1 MMPTSTSIYSGDLR
15 TQSVHTQSGETYIT
29 DAPVDNEG
37 KGEAFSPTDIVAT
50 SLANCMLTIMG
61 IVSSRKGLD
70 LEGIPSR
77 SKPFLLETMPMMVS
91 MQLAREV
98 ATISVGENASPLPS
112 LSTGASVMYVSP
124 D

>member
-61 IVSSRKGLD
+61 IVSNRKGLD
-70 LEGIPSR
+70 LEGTEAKIEKLMGTEPR
-77 SKPFLLETMPMMVS
+77 RITEIGRAHV
-91 MQLAREV
+91 
-98 ATISVGENASPLPS
+98 
-112 LSTGASVMYVSP
+112 
-124 D
+124 